1 MSVRDIPAGGF
12 STVAVERARVWQGE
26 GMLTE
31 PEVSTMATP
40 IPTSETQPRR
50 SLTMRAW
57 DFAPTAVAILRIGAG
72 LLFMQHGLQKL
83 FGLLGGFGGTPGA
96 TAPLM
101 SLMGLA
107 GVLEFVGG
115 LLLVVG
121 LFVRPVALILAMEM
135 IVAYVQAHLP
145 NGGFPVQNGGELA
158 LLYAFV
164 FFFLAARGAGPIS
177 VDARQGRADPH
188 EIPHEKSR
196 AAPSLREKAA
206 HSPVQK

>member
-1 MSVRDIPAGGF
+1 
-12 STVAVERARVWQGE
+12 
-26 GMLTE
+26 
-31 PEVSTMATP
+31 MATP
-40 IPTSETQPRR
+40 IRTSETHR
-50 SLTMRAW
+50 SLTARAW
-57 DFAPTAVAILRIGAG
+57 DFTPTAVAILRIGAG

-115 LLLVVG
+115 LMLVLG
-121 LFVRPVALILAMEM
+121 LFVRPVALILALEM

-158 LLYAFV
+158 LLYALV
-164 FFFLAARGAGPIS
+164 FLFLAARGAGPLS
-177 VDARQGRADPH
+177 VDARQGRAEPL
-188 EIPHEKSR
+188 EIPRDRAR
-196 AAPSLREKAA
+196 AA
-206 HSPVQK
+206 